1 MRLDMIV
8 VVASEKGGTGKTTI
22 ATNLAITRAKNA
34 ADVLIIDADPQ
45 HSAMDFVAV
54 REEEGHH
61 PEVTCT
67 SITGKGIG
75 AELRKLKPKF
85 DDIIVDVG
93 GRDTQTLRSAL
104 LAADVLVVPFKPSQY
119 DSWGVER
126 MDILLDDVM
135 ITNDT
140 LRILAFINCD
150 DTNPIMVLSNEA
162 SGLASECRNLKFKD
176 FSIGNRVAFRRSV
189 ADGLGVIEL
198 KPRSKSDIKAIEEVK
213 VLYKEVFGDA

>member
-1 MRLDMIV
+1 MII

-22 ATNLAITRAKNA
+22 ATNLSIMRARNA
-34 ADVLIIDADPQ
+34 SDVLIVDTDPQ

-54 REEEGHH
+54 REEEGHT

-67 SITGKGIG
+67 AIIGRGIG

-126 MDILLDDVM
+126 MDILLDDV
-135 ITNDT
+135 IASNDK
-140 LRILAFINCD
+140 LRTVAFINCD
-150 DTNPIMVLSNEA
+150 DTNPVMVLSDEA
-162 SGLASECRNLKFKD
+162 SKLASECRNLIFKKF
-176 FSIGNRVAFRRSV
+176 SVGNRVAYRRSV
-189 ADGLGVIEL
+189 ADGLGVVEL
-198 KPRSKSDIKAIEEVK
+198 KSRSKSDAKAIEEMNI
-213 VLYKEVFGDA
+213 LYNEVFKDA